1 MCGGW
6 VAFFSYLRTVNIKSY
21 AMNRTLEISRMM
33 MLPREAADVP
43 SLLDAMGV
51 DFEPISV
58 VDWPEEFPYRP
69 EAAFRMAW
77 SEEGLVLHYRVSEQS
92 VRALYVDDNGS
103 VWTDSCVECFI
114 RNADSDVY
122 YNMECNC
129 IGTVLVGVGDGR
141 HDRKRF
147 GQEQLVQIARW
158 ASLGRAPFE
167 ERLEP
172 TQWEVALVIP
182 AAVFAAQPLC
192 LKAGATLRANFY
204 KCGDMLSVPH
214 FVSWNA
220 IDVPSPDFHRP
231 EFFGELRLKD

>member
-1 MCGGW
+1 
-6 VAFFSYLRTVNIKSY
+6 
-21 AMNRTLEISRMM
+21 MNRTLEISRMM

-172 TQWEVALVIP
+172 TQWEVVLVIP